1 MQVFTSRRKN
11 HDLCAALKLL
21 FDAVYGALPKKPGV
35 PMWKNDCIFASVSGL
50 LLVFL
55 FSACPLDLDS
65 PRQEIQGPPFV
76 DPPAEITGAPALLE
90 TAVHYDP
97 STAAV
102 SVTFSFDMKVTF
114 SGLTGWDISPANG
127 GKNLTLRPLE
137 SANLKPGT
145 PLRAGLRVGNS
156 RDPAKTT
163 EVRAVLMPVD
173 AVFKRPAA
181 AAEYRLAYY
190 DENGAAGLVSGANTA
205 WYYIADSGLQRIF
218 NAVYSPNA
226 PGNGPDI
233 VEYGKTAAPYSA
245 ELSEKVMSLFN
256 ITVAPEPAA
265 DKIEIRGTDL
275 PPETEA
281 HRITVIDIGA
291 PGEDKLPDFRIP
303 YRGLGT
309 AGQDYSHI
317 RFRVNRGAS
326 LLIEADN
333 SDYLADG
340 KPCPYG
346 YLTGASVEAMGGGR
360 LRSGAYRGFPLG
372 QNTIIIARL
381 GSWFARGP
389 VSSFGP
395 GKAGY
400 EGGRDKWYS
409 GWLLGP
415 PGADPVVQWNGGDQ
429 NGSYI
434 EIREGRLAFDVDL
447 TIRKSLVLTSSA
459 WFINGP
465 AVTIAAGADSLELD
479 GRKGVFAGDGGC
491 RFYGTAGVS
500 GGQNPAMPAAKII
513 IKSGNSLSASF
524 LGDTPIPGEFIT
536 PAAGEKT
543 VNNKGRF
550 STPQEYYEGTSRG
563 GYLNWQW

>member
-1 MQVFTSRRKN
+1 MAQ
-11 HDLCAALKLL
+11 
-21 FDAVYGALPKKPGV
+21 KKPGGR
-35 PMWKNDCIFASVSGL
+35 NDCIFTGISGL

-55 FSACPLDLDS
+55 FSACPLDIDGLRREIQDPPPVDS
-65 PRQEIQGPPFV
+65 P
-76 DPPAEITGAPALLE
+76 AENTGAPTLVE
-90 TAVHYDP
+90 TSVHYD
-97 STAAV
+97 SSSAAV
-102 SVTFSFDMKVTF
+102 SVTFNFDVPVTF
-114 SGLTGWDISPANG
+114 SEFTGWDISPANG
-127 GKNLTLRPLE
+127 GKSLTLRPQE
-137 SANLKPGT
+137 PANLKSGT
-145 PLRAGLRVGNS
+145 PVTVGLAAGNS
-156 RDPAKTT
+156 RNPAEIT
-163 EVRAVLMPVD
+163 EVREVLMPVG

-205 WYYIADSGLQRIF
+205 WYYIADDSLQRIF

-226 PGNGPDI
+226 PGSGPDT
-233 VEYGKTAAPYSA
+233 VEYGKTASPYNA

-256 ITVAPEPAA
+256 ITVAPDPAA

-275 PPETEA
+275 PPEAEP
-281 HRITVIDIGA
+281 HRIIVIDIGT

-309 AGQDYSHI
+309 GGQDYSHI

-333 SDYLADG
+333 SDYLAG
-340 KPCPYG
+340 GNPCPYG

-372 QNTIIIARL
+372 QNTVIIARL

-389 VSSFGP
+389 ASSFSP
-395 GKAGY
+395 EKTGY
-400 EGGRDKWYS
+400 DEGRDKWYS

-415 PGADPVVQWNGGDQ
+415 SGADPVIQWNGGDQ

-447 TIRKSLVLTSSA
+447 TIRKSLVLTSSV

-465 AVTIAAGADSLELD
+465 AVTIAAG
-479 GRKGVFAGDGGC
+479 
-491 RFYGTAGVS
+491 
-500 GGQNPAMPAAKII
+500 
-513 IKSGNSLSASF
+513 
-524 LGDTPIPGEFIT
+524 
-536 PAAGEKT
+536 
-543 VNNKGRF
+543 
-550 STPQEYYEGTSRG
+550 
-563 GYLNWQW
+563 